1 MHESSAAP
9 CSPRVA
15 ASAAFLCF
23 APVLVSFAVAPG
35 ARWPEYPGLAFHL
48 AVFALVPSLRAPEWA
63 RMAGYGWLFLDVTT
77 GVMALN
83 HVPHAVADP
92 VRLGAHIFAGIW
104 IVTASRAA
112 SLPVKLVGVP
122 AGALLFAYSFVSP
135 FLPPTVLAPA
145 SILMMV
151 WFALIAWQNGSQR
164 RA

>member
-1 MHESSAAP
+1 MKESSAAP

-15 ASAAFLCF
+15 ASVAFLCF

-77 GVMALN
+77 GVLALN

-92 VRLGAHIFAGIW
+92 VR
-104 IVTASRAA
+104 RA
-112 SLPVKLVGVP
+112 
-122 AGALLFAYSFVSP
+122 
-135 FLPPTVLAPA
+135 PP
-145 SILMMV
+145 
-151 WFALIAWQNGSQR
+151 R
-164 RA
+164 CR